1 MEKKFKMLTLISLA
15 EQKQTLPLAL
25 LMKELEIKEI
35 EELEE
40 FLIDAIRIGAVNVS
54 YFYLN

>member
-1 MEKKFKMLTLISLA
+1 MLTLISLA